1 MIIYDIIGGKQMRN
15 SFIEK
20 LNQLNN
26 DLIKMGGLVEDAI
39 KNAAKALEE
48 DDVELAKKIIAGDSL
63 VNEAEKKIESQSLNI
78 ILREQPVA
86 GDLRK
91 VSAALKMV
99 TDMERIA
106 DNAADIAE
114 IIVTAN
120 VKSILHISASIT
132 EMAEKASRM
141 VGDAVKSFVDVDL
154 ELAQQ
159 VVERDDEVDALF
171 NEIKTILIEN
181 ISHDK
186 SNVDI
191 IVDTIMIIKYFER
204 IADHAVNICEWVY
217 FFETGEYKST
227 QII

>member
-1 MIIYDIIGGKQMRN
+1 MRN
-15 SFIEK
+15 RFDEK
-20 LNQLNN
+20 LKQLNN
-26 DLIKMGGLVEDAI
+26 DLIKMGGLVEEAI

-48 DDVELAKKIIAGDSL
+48 DDVELAKKIVAGDAL
-63 VNEAEKKIESQSLNI
+63 VNEAEKNIESQSLNI

-86 GDLRK
+86 KDLRK

-120 VKSILHISASIT
+120 VKSILHITAKIT

-141 VGDAVKSFVDVDL
+141 VGDAVKSFVDIDL
-154 ELAQQ
+154 ELANH

-171 NEIKTILIEN
+171 NEVKTILVEN
-181 ISHDK
+181 ISQDK
-186 SNVDI
+186 SNVDV
-191 IVDTIMIIKYFER
+191 IVDTMMIIKYFER
-204 IADHAVNICEWVY
+204 IADHAVNICEWVH